1 MTRIL
6 IIDNDAEICSLLR
19 EYLENEGY
27 EVNIAL
33 DGVEGVAAFRSSS
46 PDLVLLEIALPKKDG
61 WQVCRE
67 IREHSSRPIIFI
79 SSKSDVIEKV
89 WLSTWVPTTI

>member
-33 DGVEGVAAFRSSS
+33 DGVEGVAAFRSS
-46 PDLVLLEIALPKKDG
+46 D
-61 WQVCRE
+61 R
-67 IREHSSRPIIFI
+67 
-79 SSKSDVIEKV
+79 KSVV
-89 WLSTWVPTTI
+89 